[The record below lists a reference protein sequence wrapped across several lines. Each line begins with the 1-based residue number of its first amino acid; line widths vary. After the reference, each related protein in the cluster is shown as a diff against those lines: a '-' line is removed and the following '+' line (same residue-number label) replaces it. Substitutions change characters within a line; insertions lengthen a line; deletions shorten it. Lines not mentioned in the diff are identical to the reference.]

1 MMRVLGWLGF
11 GAIVTLVSCSRR
23 PSMEAD
29 AGAGG
34 AAAAQS
40 GRDRIASFQARSDIS
55 ACLSVEARGG
65 TASENLAVGTLHLE
79 TKKIIAECGCTSRWL
94 LARTLRVASG
104 FETEIASAVVLAPD
118 PNATGRDVHV
128 VLDPDRDHPQAGT
141 NIVAV
146 GCR

>member
-1 MMRVLGWLGF
+1 M
-11 GAIVTLVSCSRR
+11 
-23 PSMEAD
+23 
-29 AGAGG
+29 
-34 AAAAQS
+34 
-40 GRDRIASFQARSDIS
+40 
-55 ACLSVEARGG
+55 
-65 TASENLAVGTLHLE
+65 ENLAVGALHLE
-79 TKKIIAECGCTSRWL
+79 TTKIIAGCGCTSRWL
-94 LARTLRVASG
+94 LARTLRVTSG